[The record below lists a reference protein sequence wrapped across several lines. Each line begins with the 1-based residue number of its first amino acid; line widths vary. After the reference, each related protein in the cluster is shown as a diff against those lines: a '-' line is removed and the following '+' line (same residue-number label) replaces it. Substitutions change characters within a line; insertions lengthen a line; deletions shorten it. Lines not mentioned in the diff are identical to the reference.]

1 MGVGDIFNSLM
12 NAIKGLTL
20 KAPKRHRKAKHT
32 KASFRGP
39 KMVATSMRERLL
51 GTRKGRLT
59 LAEARSQVRRSKAQD
74 AFRRGEHYSLK
85 AANVTKH
92 LSRKAI
98 KYSKKASKMSKR
110 VIRFSK
116 RAEEARLEAE
126 VAAEELKMATER
138 ARAAGKTKTKAMAR
152 LSKVVEETEEKAL
165 EAEVA
170 AEEAKMEAEKAAKDA
185 E

>member
-1 MGVGDIFNSLM
+1 MGVDDIFNSLM
-12 NAIKGLTL
+12 NSIKGLTL
-20 KAPKRHRKAKHT
+20 KAPKRRRHSKHT

-59 LAEARSQVRRSKAQD
+59 LAEARSQVRRSKAQN
-74 AFRRGEHYSLK
+74 AFRRGKTYSLRE
-85 AANVTKH
+85 ANVTKH

-98 KYSKKASKMSKR
+98 KYSKKVSKMSKR

-116 RAEEARLEAE
+116 RAEDARLEAE

-138 ARAAGKTKTKAMAR
+138 ARAAGKTRTKAMAR
-152 LSKVVEETEEKAL
+152 LSKVVEETEKKADELEL
-165 EAEVA
+165 EAAVA
-170 AEEAKMEAEKAAKDA
+170 AEEAKMV
-185 E
+185 